1 MVDDVAESL
10 ETLRLNV
17 LADGDSDDED
27 GESDDEEEASLAAD
41 APQSGGTTSAV
52 APEAV

>member
-1 MVDDVAESL
+1 M
-10 ETLRLNV
+10 TLRV

-27 GESDDEEEASLAAD
+27 GESDDEEETSLAAD
-41 APQSGGTTSAV
+41 APQSGATTSAV